1 MTAVRTVLGDV
12 TPGDLRVCDADDHL
26 FMYHATDWRLTDSLV
41 ALTEAGHA
49 ERLLLGGDTTTAE
62 ARGAPAM
69 PYLLR
74 RLRPELARRLGDGF
88 VTTLLVAD
96 SARAFAAD
104 WR

>member
-12 TPGDLRVCDADDHL
+12 TPGDLDVCDAHDHL
-26 FMYHATDWRLTDSLV
+26 FMHHATDWRLTDSLV
-41 ALTEAGHA
+41 ALTEA
-49 ERLLLGGDTTTAE
+49 
-62 ARGAPAM
+62 RGAPGM

-88 VTTLLVAD
+88 VTTLLVTD
-96 SARAFAAD
+96 PARAFAAD